1 MGCNGYGT
9 VAQSPYANH
18 TPPPPL
24 KGGREGDEYLTVG
37 EVANLV
43 RVHKNTVYR
52 WIDDRDLTAHRFGRT
67 VRIRRGDLAN
77 FIDASRH
84 AGNGNR

>member
-1 MGCNGYGT
+1 MPIT
-9 VAQSPYANH
+9 P
-18 TPPPPL
+18 PPPPL